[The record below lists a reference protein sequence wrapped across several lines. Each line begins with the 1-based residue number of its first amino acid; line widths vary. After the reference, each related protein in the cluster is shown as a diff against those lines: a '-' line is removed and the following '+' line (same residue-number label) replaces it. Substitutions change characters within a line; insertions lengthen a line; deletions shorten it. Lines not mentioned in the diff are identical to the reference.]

1 MRYTYMLTMGDL
13 ECTFPN
19 VELLVDAVNDK
30 AGVPILTKDMV
41 YTLFTRPE
49 KMNKRVFGDG
59 KLMITRHKLPTK
71 AEMAQKQLAE
81 IDNMTKS
88 LGLVRHD

>member
-1 MRYTYMLTMGDL
+1 MDLL

-49 KMNKRVFGDG
+49 KMSERVFGDG

-71 AEMAQKQLAE
+71 AEMAAVLLPE
-81 IDNMTKS
+81 IEEMTKS
-88 LGLVRHD
+88 LGLIRDD